1 MTTRS
6 VVIFFALF
14 LPFLAPA
21 QGGDQ
26 QLRVKAD
33 ALFQERRFAEATSMY
48 SQLVSLT
55 PGDRELNYRFGTCLL
70 HGGDDKEMAI
80 GHLKFATED
89 PAGPAAAWY
98 WLGRAYHLNYRFKE
112 AQVAYQRFRGTGDKK
127 ALAEW
132 PVEGFEQQCRNGE
145 KLLSS
150 LKDIRVR
157 SKVEVKDS
165 EFFRFYELGDI
176 GGRIVVTPEELMTG
190 LDKKSKHRSLVYL
203 PDRGGPIYFSSLGK
217 DGRTGRDIYRTELL
231 PDGSFAT
238 PVKLAGYINTDLDE
252 DYAFMHPDGRTF
264 YFSSK
269 GHNSMGGYDVFR
281 TTYDKGLDAFGRPE
295 NLDFAVSTPDDDIFY
310 MVDGEH
316 KEACF
321 ASGRS
326 STQGMLHVYRV
337 STEQVPVVITILKG
351 TYASEFDKEDRKAHI
366 TVVDALTQ
374 EQVADVRTDIN
385 GSYVLSLPRSGRFR
399 FMVECGPS
407 GKTHGGMVEVPR
419 ADGPRAYRQEL
430 NLTQSGDLEKLV
442 IRNYF
447 DEPLEGDFI
456 AMALDEIKRR
466 ARLDVSTGSDPVA
479 QAPAVEE
486 PVADVLTA
494 AGFTGDV
501 DKAAAVKLAAD
512 DAAELEREAMDLDSR
527 SKEALVIA
535 VEALEDADR
544 NTTEAEQLVA
554 EAAKMENEE
563 QRNALM
569 VEAARSRQ
577 RARESGMRA
586 RAAQRTAEDLAN
598 ESLATKQ
605 QALTA
610 AKLATDVRTTIG
622 AGRDQEAL
630 PHLIAL
636 KKQHDSRVGPTATP
650 DAAER
655 TRRAV
660 TEQQVLAERAMRQ
673 VQAKSTEENELT
685 ARIGRLKRDQD
696 ATSSR
701 SKKDEL
707 QKEINVLEEQLS
719 ALRDETRT
727 AKAAAL
733 TMERET
739 AVLRGQAS
747 LTRHLSTTA
756 TTTTS
761 TVPTAVADALPQR
774 IAATES
780 RMMALAIDERYEALL
795 NEPVAAME
803 ARMFN
808 WDLVSAAPG
817 VPTDRA
823 ITQTA
828 DRGTGTDAQ
837 QANVRTAA
845 MQPGEA
851 ARAGVNDVNVAQVP
865 VSQDGGTDVEARDT
879 DINATAGSDT
889 EARDVA
895 VDTSTSDANTAQA
908 GTEQQ
913 ARTGDQRSGGTET
926 ARNAAAVGA
935 VVAGGAVRAA
945 DGAGAERAD
954 ANAASTGTR
963 STGGNEAANTDNG
976 RSADQQ
982 NAGAADAQPAQRD
995 ADRQAVEPTTAG
1007 TEATRSADQQTS
1019 AQDTEMGEGDQLA
1032 ITSAEPLDDMSTERF
1047 LLENE
1052 RAELQQSLPSI
1063 RDRAERERVEQR
1075 ISAVDGELKQLDAA
1089 AVAAQEAAEAAA
1101 PEDLSDVE
1109 LDRSQQP
1116 LVFTDRTPEELILD
1130 SLYADHRR
1138 DRERLYKLADAD
1150 ERAAGLNGLEL
1161 MIADS
1166 LRAEM
1171 ALQLSVLEL
1180 DPQQA
1185 SVILPRVE
1193 RLRQLREAHRAQADR
1208 HLSERQEEIAA
1219 LTAASAQAGAAKT
1232 TTTTTASGRDPI
1244 NDRFVAVDE
1253 KQVFASEI
1261 EHRATTVDD
1270 AVAFKN
1276 ADLARIEVLD
1286 SEIDSLDDR
1295 MKGMARDR
1303 EYQRLEKARDQ
1314 RLDERYIVRT
1324 DLGQRSA
1331 YLTKE
1336 EWSHGTDSLKQ
1347 QTKELATKG
1356 LAPNEPL
1363 VVMAQ
1368 TMKADA
1374 ESKFR
1379 SGEQLRKQADRSED
1393 IVLRDSL
1400 YQRAYRVEL
1409 EALRELDRAITVNA
1423 YLIGEDHLPGQ
1434 VLSYEE
1440 VAASVLGIEEP
1451 MLAAKPAASPE
1462 NVATRSTG
1470 TEEGAEDREDV
1481 SALVDP
1487 RSATTEQTT
1496 EGGSTQPAGT
1506 DRTSTTTAV
1515 VAGAEGAERTAAGQ
1529 VIGAAAA
1536 TTTAVAA
1543 ATGTERTPGTTAA
1556 GTAGSN
1562 VDSDAVLRQAEARL
1576 TERDR
1581 LPVGLYEQYLSGEPG
1596 SINLTGDSALRDPVL
1611 MTKRLVAAQQ
1621 ESDALNTMAAESADR
1636 AVALQQS
1643 AVGAKKKDRE
1653 RLELLAVR
1661 ERSTSD
1667 SLRRE
1672 ADLRV
1677 AEIRT
1682 LEAGRDEALRLQ
1694 DQRQRV
1700 MKFYYLTPEEQNI
1713 VFSNTDESRYFQ
1725 VRARAM
1731 QQQEAADE
1739 ASRAAASNREVAR
1752 TVQGSAAE
1760 ARRAAG
1766 AGADAATIDQISRLE
1781 MRAGELLA
1789 RADSLDGV
1797 AVRLRRAADINENQ
1811 ASVML
1816 QGMDAQRSTE
1826 IQAMELRTRR
1836 TDALIAEARGQ
1847 AGSTNAPRGTDGTA
1861 TAPRTTT
1868 NNAAPATERTAD
1880 ATTGTE
1886 RAGSDG
1892 PASERTAG
1900 TVVPAITGSERAGTD
1915 RSTTER
1921 SADNAVPAATG
1932 PTAATTIPAT
1942 TIGGE
1947 AARAADNTANTTAPG
1962 TRSASAGD
1970 PSILPFRMPDE
1981 LVTDIFELRPV
1992 EARVAAPIA
2001 MDQPLPEGIVFKVQI
2016 GAFRKPVPV
2025 EAFSDMTPVM
2035 GETVS
2040 NDLVRYTAGLF
2051 TGFQQ
2056 AAEAKDKV
2064 RGRGYSDAFV
2074 VAYRDGKRIPLGE
2087 AMRAVNAATEVA
2099 GIPGTTGGTARATTG
2114 TQPTSTTQPGS
2125 TTQPTVSTQP
2135 AVARTE
2141 GPTVVI
2147 PAAAATID
2155 PATTDPAVILASY
2168 PATADEVL
2176 ARFTPVPEATDYYN
2190 VPGAAPA
2197 RQVETIKGLFFTVQ
2211 VGVYSRPVA
2220 LDKLFNISPL
2230 NSERTET
2237 AKVRYTTGVYTDMA
2251 PARQRREETI
2261 ALGVKDAFITAYLNG
2276 KRIPMREATALLEK
2290 FGPSILARP

>member
-6 VVIFFALF
+6 VVIVVALF
-14 LPFLAPA
+14 LPFLVPA

-466 ARLDVSTGSDPVA
+466 ARLDVSTGSDVVA

-535 VEALEDADR
+535 VEALEEADR

-554 EAAKMENEE
+554 EAANMENEE

-622 AGRDQEAL
+622 AARDQEAL

-636 KKQHDSRVGPTATP
+636 KKQHDFRVGPTATP

-673 VQAKSTEENELT
+673 VQAKSTEENEVT
-685 ARIGRLKRDQD
+685 ARIGRLKRDQE
-696 ATSSR
+696 ATGSR

-774 IAATES
+774 ITATES
-780 RMMALAIDERYEALL
+780 RMTALAIDERYEALL
-795 NEPVAAME
+795 NEPVAARE

-823 ITQTA
+823 TTPTA
-828 DRGTGTDAQ
+828 DPSTGTDAQ
-837 QANVRTAA
+837 QASVRTAA
-845 MQPGEA
+845 MQPGEV

-865 VSQDGGTDVEARDT
+865 VSQNGGTDVEASDT
-879 DINATAGSDT
+879 DINAAADSDT

-895 VDTSTSDANTAQA
+895 VETSTSDANTAQT

-926 ARNAAAVGA
+926 ARNAAAVGG
-935 VVAGGAVRAA
+935 VVAGGAVRAT

-954 ANAASTGTR
+954 ASAASTGTGIA
-963 STGGNEAANTDNG
+963 GGNEAANTDSG
-976 RSADQQ
+976 
-982 NAGAADAQPAQRD
+982 RD
-995 ADRQAVEPTTAG
+995 ADRQAAEATAAG
-1007 TEATRSADQQTS
+1007 TSATRTADQQAS
-1019 AQDTEMGEGDQLA
+1019 AKDTELGEGDELS

-1089 AVAAQEAAEAAA
+1089 AVAAQEAPEAAA
-1101 PEDLSDVE
+1101 TEDLSDVE

-1208 HLSERQEEIAA
+1208 HLSERQDEIAA
-1219 LTAASAQAGAAKT
+1219 LTEASAQAGAAKT
-1232 TTTTTASGRDPI
+1232 ATITATTTASGRDPI

-1253 KQVFASEI
+1253 KLVFASEI

-1286 SEIDSLDDR
+1286 SELDSLNDR

-1314 RLDERYIVRT
+1314 RLDERYIVRA

-1374 ESKFR
+1374 ESRFR

-1423 YLIGEDHLPGQ
+1423 YLMGEDHLPGQ
-1434 VLSYEE
+1434 VLSYQE

-1451 MLAAKPAASPE
+1451 MLAAQSAASPE

-1481 SALVDP
+1481 SALVVP
-1487 RSATTEQTT
+1487 RSTTTEQTT
-1496 EGGSTQPAGT
+1496 EGGITQPPGT
-1506 DRTSTTTAV
+1506 GRTTTSTAV
-1515 VAGAEGAERTAAGQ
+1515 VAGAEGAEPTAAGQ

-1536 TTTAVAA
+1536 TNTAVAA
-1543 ATGTERTPGTTAA
+1543 ATDTELTPGTTIVE
-1556 GTAGSN
+1556 TAGSN
-1562 VDSDAVLRQAEARL
+1562 VDSDAMLRQAEARL

-1596 SINLTGDSALRDPVL
+1596 SITITGDSALRGPVL

-1643 AVGAKKKDRE
+1643 SVGAKKKDRE
-1653 RLELLAVR
+1653 RLELMAVR

-1682 LEAGRDEALRLQ
+1682 LEADRDEALRLQ

-1700 MKFYYLTPEEQNI
+1700 MKFYYLSPEEQNI

-1739 ASRAAASNREVAR
+1739 AGRAAASNREVAR
-1752 TVQGSAAE
+1752 TVQVSAAE

-1766 AGADAATIDQISRLE
+1766 ADASSATIDQISRLE

-1861 TAPRTTT
+1861 G
-1868 NNAAPATERTAD
+1868 AAPTITGTAVPTTGRTAD
-1880 ATTGTE
+1880 ATAGTE

-1892 PASERTAG
+1892 PAIERTAG
-1900 TVVPAITGSERAGTD
+1900 TMVPATTTGSERAGTD
-1915 RSTTER
+1915 RSGTER
-1921 SADNAVPAATG
+1921 NAGNTVSSGTEPV
-1932 PTAATTIPAT
+1932 AATTVPANT
-1942 TIGGE
+1942 SGVD
-1947 AARAADNTANTTAPG
+1947 AARTADTAANSTAPG
-1962 TRSASAGD
+1962 ARSASAGD
-1970 PSILPFRMPDE
+1970 PAMQPFSMPDE

-1992 EARVAAPIA
+1992 ESRVVAPIA
-2001 MDQPLPEGIVFKVQI
+2001 MDQQLPDGIVFKVQV

-2087 AMRAVNAATEVA
+2087 AMRAANAASDVA
-2099 GIPGTTGGTARATTG
+2099 GIPGTIDGSALATTG
-2114 TQPTSTTQPGS
+2114 TQPTSTA
-2125 TTQPTVSTQP
+2125 QPTVSTQP
-2135 AVARTE
+2135 AVARPE

-2176 ARFTPVPEATDYYN
+2176 ARFTPAPEATDYYN

-2197 RQVETIKGLFFTVQ
+2197 RQVETVKGLFFTVQ

-2220 LDKLFNISPL
+2220 LDKLFNITPL

-2237 AKVRYTTGVYTDMA
+2237 AKVRYTTGVYTDMVL
-2251 PARQRREETI
+2251 ARQRREETI

-2276 KRIPMREATALLEK
+2276 KRIPMREATVLLEK